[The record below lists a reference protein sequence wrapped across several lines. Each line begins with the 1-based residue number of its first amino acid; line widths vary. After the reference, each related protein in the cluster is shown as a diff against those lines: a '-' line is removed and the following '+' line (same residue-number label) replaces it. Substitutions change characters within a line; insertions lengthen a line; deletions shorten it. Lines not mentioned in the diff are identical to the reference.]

1 MSRDGSTVVDPRSY
15 DRYARIADAVASVD
29 PAGAARLY
37 ATLKPRIE
45 DAQRDLGS
53 SDTFDHTLER
63 AIVALL
69 NTPVTRRI
77 GSGSSR
83 RAKGSAT
90 ATPTSGSSR

>member
-1 MSRDGSTVVDPRSY
+1 M
-15 DRYARIADAVASVD
+15 D

-53 SDTFDHTLER
+53 ADTFDHTLER

-69 NTPVTRRI
+69 NTPVLD
-77 GSGSSR
+77 GSEALKPKGR
-83 RAKGSAT
+83 GSAT